1 MEFPWVGA
9 RLGGLRVSQCCSA
22 ASSNAQLPQLPLN
35 TLHIMRLYL
44 YKSGVFTRRA
54 KEKNTS
60 RCLRLPLTI
69 AMRKRVEGRLKELD
83 EKHEAEV
90 DTQNK

>member
-1 MEFPWVGA
+1 
-9 RLGGLRVSQCCSA
+9 
-22 ASSNAQLPQLPLN
+22 
-35 TLHIMRLYL
+35 MRLYL

>member
-1 MEFPWVGA
+1 MP
-9 RLGGLRVSQCCSA
+9 SYHS
-22 ASSNAQLPQLPLN
+22 
-35 TLHIMRLYL
+35 YL
-44 YKSGVFTRRA
+44 SILCTSCDYTCTSLVYSLDEQR
-54 KEKNTS
+54 EKNTS